1 MVEMKKLNIAV
12 FFHRFDDGGAEKMTL
27 FLARA
32 LKEAGHS
39 VTILIRHDCGPLKNQ
54 VPEGV
59 MVTDFAL
66 PEKRK
71 LIKNIRNIVLL
82 RRAMMPGGYDVLLA
96 VTAEMSQVA
105 ALAAV
110 TRRKRIPLVSVVHS
124 TLSME
129 VHSFQRMRELLFPV
143 LNRKYDR
150 VIAVSEAVR
159 RDYIEV
165 CRARKEQV
173 VTIYNP
179 VVNQEIFRLQEETAS
194 HPWLSKDRGFVT
206 LVLAGR
212 LSPVKNHRLMFQTL
226 KQLNERGDYRLILLG
241 EGELQTE
248 LEELACFMG
257 IRRKVDFTGYVENPY
272 VFFKMADAVV
282 LTSIYEGLPSVL
294 IEALACG
301 ARIVSVDCPSGPREI
316 LADGVYGRLVRP
328 QDETALAEGI
338 LESLRKR
345 PDKALLKSRAME
357 FSAEKA
363 AERYADVLMQLV
375 KGGAYGN

>member
-1 MVEMKKLNIAV
+1 
-12 FFHRFDDGGAEKMTL
+12 
-27 FLARA
+27 
-32 LKEAGHS
+32 
-39 VTILIRHDCGPLKNQ
+39 
-54 VPEGV
+54 
-59 MVTDFAL
+59 
-66 PEKRK
+66 
-71 LIKNIRNIVLL
+71 
-82 RRAMMPGGYDVLLA
+82 
-96 VTAEMSQVA
+96 
-105 ALAAV
+105 
-110 TRRKRIPLVSVVHS
+110 
-124 TLSME
+124 
-129 VHSFQRMRELLFPV
+129 MRELLFPV